1 MSNPEM
7 FDNETEVAWTA
18 MPDHTAVVAV
28 DGSRI
33 GTTEKVLGDLE
44 DDIFHGVVIRRDDGE
59 AVEIPAARIK
69 RVTQQHVV
77 TDVGLQEAKKLPAY
91 KPS

>member
-1 MSNPEM
+1 M
-7 FDNETEVAWTA
+7 FENETEVAWQA
-18 MPDHTAVVAV
+18 MPDHAEVVAA

-33 GTTEKVLGDLE
+33 GTTEKLLGDLE

-69 RVTQQHVV
+69 RVTEKHVV
-77 TDVGLQEAKKLPAY
+77 TDVGHQEAKQLPAY
-91 KPS
+91 RPS

>member
-1 MSNPEM
+1 M
-7 FDNETEVAWTA
+7 FENEIEIAWQA
-18 MPDHTAVVAV
+18 MPDHAPVVAA

-69 RVTQQHVV
+69 RVTQQHVI
-77 TDVGLQEAKKLPAY
+77 TDVGHQEAKTLPAY